1 MQKLRGVL
9 ETYLPDQDGE
19 LDNMVK
25 IAKLHL
31 SAADTALKI
40 QVRVDE
46 NRLRRK
52 TNDILPS
59 ILEIL
64 REEKRKLAPLL
75 EMAAS

>member
-1 MQKLRGVL
+1 MAKLRGIL
-9 ETYLPDQDGE
+9 LTDLPNDDE
-19 LDNMVK
+19 LDDLVK
-25 IAKLHL
+25 VAKLHL
-31 SAADTALKI
+31 SAADTVMKV

-52 TNDILPS
+52 QNDILPA